1 MTQVATLEAAEAI
14 RGRLERALLQEEVN
28 LASENGR
35 GLDRGADRGDSALVR
50 GGGAERQAPALDSR
64 ERAGIAAELRN
75 ELIGLGAIAERMLA
89 DPVAQEWMINGPRR
103 LFRDTGERIER
114 VPDLVFDDDRQVR
127 AFVERLLEQVEGK
140 RLDRITPRKSR
151 RSSGRLPADGGDPA
165 RLVERA
171 HDLHDPPLPARRRHP
186 RRSRRLGFLS
196 EQAAAFL
203 AACVRAGKNIVISG
217 RVSSGKTTLLNAL
230 GRAVPGAERVVVCE
244 SSAELQLPAILPT
257 ASGTRPGRR
266 APTASLRCRSGPRL
280 RRAAHEPDR
289 ILVGE
294 CRGPETMAML
304 WSFATG
310 HAHDERARRV
320 GGAALRNLVRFALTA
335 GARIEAEQALD
346 WVRDVDLVVHCDR
359 PRSFTGSERRFLPR
373 RIDEVVEVT
382 GVEGRRS
389 TLNPLFDGAGSELR
403 WLNSSLRHIDE
414 PRAGRLPCGMTRRL
428 GTVLIVLLLAIAAGC
443 DGGDGEVATQ
453 PLAWDDLDH
462 DRRGRPQGC
471 RGARRCA
478 ATTGCPATSS
488 GGIGCRRGQHKRRGP
503 ALVTLRQSA
512 ADRRKRGVRI
522 RTLANRLEISS
533 IELDP
538 PSRRRRRP

>member
-1 MTQVATLEAAEAI
+1 VTQVATFEAAEAI

-35 GLDRGADRGDSALVR
+35 GRTEELIEETLRSYEAEALS
-50 GGGAERQAPALDSR
+50 GQAPALDSR

-89 DPVAQEWMINGPRR
+89 DPLAQEWMINGPRR

-140 RLDRITPRKSR
+140 RLDRITPRVEA
-151 RSSGRLPADGGDPA
+151 RLPDGS
-165 RLVERA
+165 RLTAAIPPVSSNGHTICTIRRFRLA
-171 HDLHDPPLPARRRHP
+171 AGTLDDLVG
-186 RRSRRLGFLS
+186 LGFLS

-230 GRAVPGAERVVVCE
+230 GRTVPGAERVVVCE
-244 SSAELQLPAILPT
+244 SSAELQLPAILPNCVGYEARP
-257 ASGTRPGRR
+257 ASADGL
-266 APTASLRCRSGPRL
+266 AAVSLEDLVSDAL
-280 RRAAHEPDR
+280 RMNPDR

-310 HAHDERARRV
+310 HAGMTSVHGESAEH
-320 GGAALRNLVRFALTA
+320 ALRNLVRFALTA

-359 PRSFTGSERRFLPR
+359 PRSFTGSERNFLPR

-382 GVEGRRS
+382 GIEGRRL

-403 WLNSSLRHIDE
+403 WLGSGPAYIDE
-414 PRAGRLPCGMTRRL
+414 LEQAGFHVG
-428 GTVLIVLLLAIAAGC
+428 
-443 DGGDGEVATQ
+443 
-453 PLAWDDLDH
+453 
-462 DRRGRPQGC
+462 
-471 RGARRCA
+471 
-478 ATTGCPATSS
+478 
-488 GGIGCRRGQHKRRGP
+488 
-503 ALVTLRQSA
+503 
-512 ADRRKRGVRI
+512 
-522 RTLANRLEISS
+522 
-533 IELDP
+533 
-538 PSRRRRRP
+538 